1 MITLL
6 PRTVTA
12 VIKTQLG
19 LLYTSTS
26 LCPQYE
32 SLAKA
37 WILFEFYKCGKTRN
51 VLSLTQTKKSTNQL
65 TFLSIKIRFAHN
77 RFWVFLKTHCEKITT
92 RKKKK
97 KKTGIHLFY
106 CWEWVSFHWGSSWS
120 FMSVLG
126 YHFSW
131 THRSRQR
138 VFSCKWTWNETDTDC
153 FLTLK
158 MRNRITPKEPL
169 VQSRKKVLPYIQI
182 FKYSILNYLHS

>member
-19 LLYTSTS
+19 LLFTSTS

-97 KKTGIHLFY
+97 KDWKPFVLLLRMSIFSLRKQLKFY
-106 CWEWVSFHWGSSWS
+106 ERSWVSF
-120 FMSVLG
+120 
-126 YHFSW
+126 
-131 THRSRQR
+131 
-138 VFSCKWTWNETDTDC
+138 
-153 FLTLK
+153 FL
-158 MRNRITPKEPL
+158 NPQITPKSVFL
-169 VQSRKKVLPYIQI
+169 QMGLKWDWHWLLFNS
-182 FKYSILNYLHS
+182 

>member
-19 LLYTSTS
+19 LLFTSTS

-97 KKTGIHLFY
+97 RLETICFIAENEYLLSEEAAEVLWAFLGIIFP
-106 CWEWVSFHWGSSWS
+106 EP
-120 FMSVLG
+120 
-126 YHFSW
+126 
-131 THRSRQR
+131 
-138 VFSCKWTWNETDTDC
+138 TDHAKEC
-153 FLTLK
+153 FPANGPEMRLTL
-158 MRNRITPKEPL
+158 TA
-169 VQSRKKVLPYIQI
+169 
-182 FKYSILNYLHS
+182 F